1 MYVACP
7 ACQSLYSITA
17 AQLGAAGGQVR
28 CSQCRTVFDA
38 VSAVFDDPRQ
48 ALTHRHP
55 RSEDVAREIDA
66 LVDRALDQ
74 VSGVAMDPGE
84 TRQADTRAQAPVRPA
99 AADPSAL
106 PGPVETPRPETAVAR
121 QPGIGAG
128 AERSASGLGRSD
140 ADCYAQPCA
149 AEFVPPG
156 DGSADDLSDDP
167 AERLLLQA
175 MTVTPEPRTRWGALG
190 ASLLLTL
197 TLLAQYAWWDRNRL
211 AQLSALR
218 PALDWLCQPL
228 ACNLPL
234 RHDLARVEMVE
245 REVRDHPNVKDALLV
260 SAAFVNRASYVQ
272 AYPVLQI
279 AFSDI
284 SGAPVAVRRFRP
296 EEYLHDTSPARGM
309 APGEQTLVMLE
320 VVDPGK
326 RAVSFQFDFL

>member
-1 MYVACP
+1 MYVTCP
-7 ACQSLYSITA
+7 GCQSVYSITA
-17 AQLGAAGGQVR
+17 AQLGAAGGRVR

-48 ALTHRHP
+48 AGGHP
-55 RSEDVAREIDA
+55 PPQDVAREIDA

-74 VSGVAMDPGE
+74 V
-84 TRQADTRAQAPVRPA
+84 PA
-99 AADPSAL
+99 AALGLEQTPAAEPQPPAPPPDGLGAGEAPVALSAGGDRRATASEAPVSPDP
-106 PGPVETPRPETAVAR
+106 GGHR
-121 QPGIGAG
+121 QPFPSSFA
-128 AERSASGLGRSD
+128 RSD
-140 ADCYAQPCA
+140 ADCYAHPCA
-149 AEFVPPG
+149 AEFVTPRAAPDDDESL
-156 DGSADDLSDDP
+156 DG
-167 AERLLLQA
+167 LLLHP
-175 MTVTPEPRTRWGALG
+175 MTFPPEPRTRWGAL
-190 ASLLLTL
+190 AAALLLTV
-197 TLLAQYAWWDRNRL
+197 TLMAQYVWWDRNRL
-211 AQLSALR
+211 AQISAIR

-260 SAAFVNRASYVQ
+260 SAAFVNRANFVQ

-296 EEYLHDTSPARGM
+296 EEYLHERSPARGM

-320 VVDPGK
+320 VVDPGQ